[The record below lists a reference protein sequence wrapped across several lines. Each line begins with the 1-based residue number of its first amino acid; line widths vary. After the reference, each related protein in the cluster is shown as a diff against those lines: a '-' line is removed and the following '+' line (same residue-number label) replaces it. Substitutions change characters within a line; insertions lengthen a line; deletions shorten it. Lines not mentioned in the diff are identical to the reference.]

1 MLRIDRIKELCSE
14 LPKKDK
20 ELAIQ
25 FINTRDL
32 SSLRDLVR
40 SLDTKIKKNLN
51 SDHPSEE
58 YENIESQVEELMY
71 EIDFYIMDI
80 YEDDTI
86 KEMFDSEEY

>member
-1 MLRIDRIKELCSE
+1 MLRIERIKELCES

-25 FINTRDL
+25 FINIRDL

-40 SLDTKIKKNLN
+40 SLDVKIKKSLN
-51 SDHPSEE
+51 SDYPNEE
-58 YENIESQVEELMY
+58 YENIKDQVEELKY

-80 YEDDTI
+80 YEDDII